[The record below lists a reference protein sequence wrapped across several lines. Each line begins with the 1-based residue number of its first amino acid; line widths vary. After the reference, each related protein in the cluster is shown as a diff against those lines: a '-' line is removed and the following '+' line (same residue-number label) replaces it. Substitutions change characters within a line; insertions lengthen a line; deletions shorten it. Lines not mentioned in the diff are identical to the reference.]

1 MKIFNRKDSMKNDPY
16 QGIEMTDKVKDTFSG
31 FTGIVIARS
40 EHLTGCNQVF
50 VLPESPTNN
59 DLKEGH
65 WFDIERIELVQK
77 SVVECTSR
85 PTG

>member
-16 QGIEMTDKVKDTFSG
+16 QGIEMTD
-31 FTGIVIARS
+31 RS

-85 PTG
+85 PTGRDVAHPNRTTSGGK